1 MSRKFE
7 AIDLMKLKALGSA
20 NGWNEFLDD
29 CVLKLDIERLAKV
42 RYQIAAG
49 MDDLAKKKMN
59 TEEMNLFFIRL
70 NRSLENTARQIVRK
84 RNPLPHDD
92 PLEAANWSSEY
103 LEAKRKRDRELAAF
117 LRKSAY

>member
-1 MSRKFE
+1 
-7 AIDLMKLKALGSA
+7 MKLKALGSA

-84 RNPLPHDD
+84 RVPLPQDD
-92 PLEAANWSSEY
+92 PLEAKNWSNKY
-103 LEAKRKRDRELAAF
+103 LEAKRKRDQELTAF
-117 LRKSAY
+117 LKRSAY